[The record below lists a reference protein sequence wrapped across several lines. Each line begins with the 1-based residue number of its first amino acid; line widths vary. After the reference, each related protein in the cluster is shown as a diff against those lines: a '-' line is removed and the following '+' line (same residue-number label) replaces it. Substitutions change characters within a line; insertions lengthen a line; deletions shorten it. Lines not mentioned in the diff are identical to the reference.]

1 MELVIAEK
9 PSVARDIARVLGAE
23 RRGDGCLRGPHHTVT
38 WCIGHLVEL
47 EEPGAYSEAWKRWSL
62 DALPMLP
69 DTFRLRPSKGSI
81 AQWRV
86 VRDLLRS
93 REFTSVINAC
103 DAGRE
108 GELIF
113 RYCYELAGARL
124 PVRRLWISS
133 MTDAALRAGF
143 ASLRDGRH
151 YEPLADAARCRAEA
165 DWLVG
170 MNATRAVTTRT
181 RNHSGGA
188 LFSIGRVQT
197 PTLALVVERERAI
210 TRFVPRDYWEILGK
224 FTTLEGD
231 FQATYGYLNQRRLA
245 SLALAS
251 ELLAR
256 LASHTGPTGPRIES
270 LEKKT
275 ERQPPPQLFDLTSLQ
290 RTANKR
296 FGLSAQRTLD
306 IAQSL
311 YETHKLITY
320 PRTDSRHLSTD
331 LRGEL
336 PSIFRALT
344 SSPYAPFASK
354 LLTSPPG
361 PTPRVFNNAR
371 VTDHHAIIPTSK
383 APTALDRDHQ
393 HIHDLIV
400 RRFLGAFFPDAEFAL
415 TSLTVLVGPDAP
427 PPPLPDP
434 PPARDAFLETLP
446 PAPDRLFARGKVLLS
461 PGWREVAGL
470 DESDDDRGKN
480 DDDEASQ
487 RLPPLTRGQR
497 LAGTFA
503 HTQKR
508 TRPPPR
514 YTEATLLSA
523 MEFAGREIEDDAL
536 RQALKERGLGTP
548 ATRASTIE
556 TLLRRGYLERQQKNL
571 IPTALG
577 TSLIDLLPV
586 RSLASPELTGEW
598 EARLVRMARGEEP
611 RQLFMND
618 IARYVREIVEQV
630 RTSPPPTPLS
640 LAGRGGGGPQ
650 RTSPPLAPLSLA
662 GRGGSGNG
670 RSHRGTV
677 QRSSGDQARVGVVH
691 GVGRFVDEAKLA
703 RARGFRKQ
711 PTPAEEQAWEL
722 LRDRRCLGLKFRR
735 QQVIEGFIV
744 DFFCAEHR
752 LALELDG
759 TAHDQRKEY
768 DETRDRILAQASIRV
783 LRLPNEHLS
792 PTTLRTLLAPFLPPL
807 PARERG
813 VGGGEVPPLPA
824 RERGVGGGE
833 VLHCPHCMDGR
844 IIPGKRAWGCSRWKE
859 GCRLVIPYEFAEKK
873 LTEKQLHELITKG
886 QTGRRA
892 TWKQDGQERKG
903 KLLLDL
909 QSDPPALRIE

>member
-47 EEPGAYSEAWKRWSL
+47 EEPGAYSDAWKRWSL

-181 RNHSGGA
+181 RNQSGGA

-210 TRFVPRDYWEILGK
+210 TRFVPRDYWEVHGK
-224 FTTLEGD
+224 FTTPEGD

-251 ELLAR
+251 DLLAR
-256 LASHTGPTGPRIES
+256 LTSHAGPTGPRIET

-336 PSIFRALT
+336 PSILRALA

-354 LLTSPPG
+354 LLASPPG

-383 APTALDRDHQ
+383 TPAALDRDHQ
-393 HIHDLIV
+393 RIHDLIV

-434 PPARDAFLETLP
+434 PPARDAFLEALP

-461 PGWREVAGL
+461 PGWREVAGF
-470 DESDDDRGKN
+470 DESDEDRGKN

-487 RLPPLTRGQR
+487 RLPPLARGQR
-497 LAGTFA
+497 LAGAFSHA
-503 HTQKR
+503 QKR

-577 TSLIDLLPV
+577 ASLIDLLPV

-611 RQLFMND
+611 RQRFMND
-618 IARYVREIVEQV
+618 IARYIREIVDQV
-630 RTSPPPTPLS
+630 RTSPPGPLPIS
-640 LAGRGGGGPQ
+640 RGEGDIPGRSGEKRSGGVG
-650 RTSPPLAPLSLA
+650 RRRERSSKKTSPPPLY
-662 GRGGSGNG
+662 
-670 RSHRGTV
+670 
-677 QRSSGDQARVGVVH
+677 
-691 GVGRFVDEAKLA
+691 
-703 RARGFRKQ
+703 Q
-711 PTPAEEQAWEL
+711 P
-722 LRDRRCLGLKFRR
+722 
-735 QQVIEGFIV
+735 
-744 DFFCAEHR
+744 
-752 LALELDG
+752 
-759 TAHDQRKEY
+759 
-768 DETRDRILAQASIRV
+768 
-783 LRLPNEHLS
+783 
-792 PTTLRTLLAPFLPPL
+792 PPL
-807 PARERG
+807 PRVPPSPRETERG
-813 VGGGEVPPLPA
+813 PGGEAPSP
-824 RERGVGGGE
+824 RKTERGPAGE
-833 VLHCPHCMDGR
+833 ALHCPHCMDGR

-873 LTEKQLHELITKG
+873 LTERQLHELITKG

-892 TWKQDGQERKG
+892 TWKQNGQERKG